1 MVKIL
6 PVNRITQK
14 PFESER
20 KVVVHWSIEGFD
32 KGHGEPIPLKQA
44 LSWIKKMN
52 KKYGEGTHWYE
63 QTT

>member
-6 PVNRITQK
+6 PVNRITPK
-14 PFESER
+14 PSKQER
-20 KVVVHWSIEGFD
+20 KVVIHWSIEGFD
-32 KGHGEPIPLKQA
+32 KGHGEPIALKKA

-63 QTT
+63 